1 MTTLQLTQN
10 NLLRMLNKTKVADK
24 VSISSMLNKFGL
36 LSVNQLAAQIKLT
49 EVWKLINV
57 ENCPLNLEPFNP
69 NLNQGEL
76 SHNLRPKQT
85 KTFKDTARLRVS
97 KCSFNIDA
105 AKIWNVAPSDIQKAT
120 TLSSAKTAIKKFCLT
135 LPV

>member
-1 MTTLQLTQN
+1 MATLQLTQN

-49 EVWKLINV
+49 EVWKSINV

-85 KTFKDTARLRVS
+85 KTFKDTARLRV
-97 KCSFNIDA
+97 
-105 AKIWNVAPSDIQKAT
+105 
-120 TLSSAKTAIKKFCLT
+120 
-135 LPV
+135 